1 MTDGA
6 LLLLTVAEA
15 AGLLLIS
22 SNLAYEL
29 VAQGRMPHVYA
40 QCAGMGSL
48 SGAWAQRRLPEVKW
62 WWPSPVGS

>member
-15 AGLLLIS
+15 AGLLRIS